1 MPADPDPKD
10 HRPRVAAE
18 RRARMRKRL
27 IESAM
32 IVFAQ
37 RGIGASVIPD
47 VIAAAGVSQGSF
59 YNYFRT
65 NDDLLAAVSDALSH
79 DMVQMIES
87 VVGDIEDPALRVA
100 TGIRLYLHLA
110 RSYPVVAQFLSGT
123 GLSLV
128 GKKSS
133 VYEYLPSDIKEGL
146 KTGTFDEASADVALD
161 MVAGAGVIAVHRM
174 AQGKTTKDYPERIVR
189 AVLRSLG
196 VSAASATKLTSAP
209 LPKLVAPPESLLEKA
224 QEKLTEM
231 AEPSNLRA

>member
-1 MPADPDPKD
+1 M
-10 HRPRVAAE
+10 
-18 RRARMRKRL
+18 RL

-37 RGIGASVIPD
+37 RGIGVSVIPE

-65 NDDLLAAVSDALSH
+65 NDDLLAAVSEALSR

-87 VVGDIEDPALRVA
+87 VVGDIEEPALRVA
-100 TGIRLYLHLA
+100 TGFRLYLHLA

-123 GLSLV
+123 GLALV
-128 GKKSS
+128 GKKSA
-133 VYEYLPSDIKEGL
+133 VYEYLPSDVKEGL

-196 VSAASATKLTSAP
+196 VSASIATKLTSAP
-209 LPKLVAPPESLLEKA
+209 LPKLVVPPESLLEKA
-224 QEKLTEM
+224 QEKLAEM

>member
-1 MPADPDPKD
+1 MPADPDSKD

-18 RRARMRKRL
+18 RRARMRQRL

-37 RGIGASVIPD
+37 RGVGASVIPE
-47 VIAAAGVSQGSF
+47 VIASAGVSQGSF

-65 NDDLLAAVSDALSH
+65 NEDLLAAVGDALSH

-87 VVGDIEDPALRVA
+87 VVGDIEEPALRVA

-123 GLSLV
+123 GLLLV
-128 GKKSS
+128 SNKSAA

-161 MVAGAGVIAVHRM
+161 MVAGAGLIAVHRM
-174 AQGKTTKDYPERIVR
+174 AKGRTTRDYPERIVR
-189 AVLRSLG
+189 ALLRSLG
-196 VSAASATKLTSAP
+196 VPASSAVRLTSAP

-224 QEKLTEM
+224 QEKLAAK
-231 AEPSNLRA
+231 AEPSS

>member
-1 MPADPDPKD
+1 M
-10 HRPRVAAE
+10 
-18 RRARMRKRL
+18 RL

-37 RGIGASVIPD
+37 RGIGVSVIPE

-65 NDDLLAAVSDALSH
+65 NDDLLVAVSEALSH

-100 TGIRLYLHLA
+100 TGIRLYLHLV
-110 RSYPVVAQFLSGT
+110 RSYPVVAQFLSST
-123 GLSLV
+123 GLSV
-128 GKKSS
+128 IGKKSA

-146 KTGTFDEASADVALD
+146 KTGTFDETSADVALD
-161 MVAGAGVIAVHRM
+161 LVTGAGLIAVHRM
-174 AQGKTTKDYPERIVR
+174 ATGRTTKDYPERIVR

-196 VSAASATKLTSAP
+196 VSESRATKLTSSP
-209 LPKLVAPPESLLEKA
+209 LPKLVASPESLLEKA
-224 QEKLTEM
+224 QEKLAAK
-231 AEPSNLRA
+231 AEPSN

>member
-1 MPADPDPKD
+1 MLADPDPKD

-18 RRARMRKRL
+18 RRARMRRRL

-32 IVFAQ
+32 FVFAQ

-87 VVGDIEDPALRVA
+87 VVGNIEDPALRIA

-110 RSYPVVAQFLSGT
+110 RSYPVVAEFLSAT

-128 GKKSS
+128 GKKSA
-133 VYEYLPSDIKEGL
+133 VYEHLPADIKEGL
-146 KTGTFDEASADVALD
+146 KSGTFDDVSADVALD
-161 MVAGAGVIAVHRM
+161 MVAGAGLIAVHRM
-174 AQGKTTKDYPERIVR
+174 AKGRTTRDYPERIVQ

-196 VSAASATKLTSAP
+196 VPAPSAVQLASAP
-209 LPKLVAPPESLLEKA
+209 LPKLMAPPESLLEKA
-224 QEKLTEM
+224 QEKLAAK
-231 AEPSNLRA
+231 AEPSN